1 MNIADIL
8 AALHESKL
16 AGIVGGDAEGSEWV
30 FPIVETIHVL
40 ALATV
45 FGSIAMVDLRLLGI
59 SSRQSRVSRLSDEV
73 LPWTWSAF
81 IVAAIT
87 GTLLFISKAPTY
99 WANPQF
105 EMKFLAMFLAGVNM
119 MVFQFGVYRRV
130 ADWDTAVP
138 TPLAARIAGGLSISL
153 WIVVI
158 FMGRWIG
165 FTT

>member
-1 MNIADIL
+1 MSIADIL
-8 AALHESKL
+8 TALHESTL
-16 AGIVGGDAEGSEWV
+16 AGIVGGDATGSEWV
-30 FPIVETIHVL
+30 FPIVETVHVL

-59 SSRQSRVSRLSDEV
+59 SSRHSRVSRLSDEV

-81 IVAAIT
+81 VIAAIS
-87 GTLLFISKAPTY
+87 GSLMFISKAPTY

-105 EMKFLAMFLAGVNM
+105 DVKFLAMFLAGVNM

-130 ADWDTAVP
+130 ADWDTALP
-138 TPLAARIAGGLSISL
+138 TPLTARLAGAASISL
-153 WIVVI
+153 WVVVI